1 MANRAAFVALALVL
15 VGCTS
20 GGTFGWLEQ
29 YGTDF
34 ESAFDYGAGG
44 RDFSTVVVGNPFGGD
59 AAAFGRS
66 VASTLTARNTFQP
79 INFTT
84 DPGPSARLQYR
95 LVLLF
100 NSERR
105 VVSHA
110 LCADSA
116 ALSVAPST
124 SDKVTIHAAFC
135 NGPLAMRAIVG
146 SIRGVTGPD
155 DRRFDQFLG
164 EMAHLLFCTNERAEA
179 VQQDSG
185 PDNACG

>member
-1 MANRAAFVALALVL
+1 MVNRAAFVALALVL

-20 GGTFGWLEQ
+20 GGTFGLPQ
-29 YGTDF
+29 QFGSQI
-34 ESAFDYGAGG
+34 ESAFNYGAGG

-59 AAAFGRS
+59 SPAFGRS

-84 DPGPSARLQYR
+84 EPGPSARLQYR

-105 VVSHA
+105 VVGNA

-135 NGPLAMRAIVG
+135 NGPVAMRDIEG
-146 SIRGVTGPD
+146 SIRGVTGSD
-155 DRRFDQFLG
+155 DPRFEKFLG
-164 EMAHLLFCTNERAEA
+164 EMAHLLFCINDQTARAGFRRL
-179 VQQDSG
+179 QFC
-185 PDNACG
+185 P

>member
-1 MANRAAFVALALVL
+1 MTRPFN
-15 VGCTS
+15 
-20 GGTFGWLEQ
+20 
-29 YGTDF
+29 YGV
-34 ESAFDYGAGG
+34 GG
-44 RDFSTVVVGNPFGGD
+44 RDLSTVVVGNPFGGD

-66 VASTLTARNTFQP
+66 VASTLTAHNTFQP

-84 DPGPSARLQYR
+84 EPGPSARLQYR

-105 VVSHA
+105 VVGNA

-135 NGPLAMRAIVG
+135 NGPLAMRAILG
-146 SIRGVTGPD
+146 SIRGLTGSDDPRFEQFLAETASLLFHTTRSSRVLRRRSPLLRAVGPD
-155 DRRFDQFLG
+155 TRIL
-164 EMAHLLFCTNERAEA
+164 AAN
-179 VQQDSG
+179 
-185 PDNACG
+185 

>member
-1 MANRAAFVALALVL
+1 MKAFSLSRVPIVAMALVL
-15 VGCTS
+15 ASCTS
-20 GGTFGWLEQ
+20 GGTFGWPEQ
-29 YGTDF
+29 YGGQIN
-34 ESAFDYGAGG
+34 SAFNYGAGG

-59 AAAFGRS
+59 AQAFGRS

-84 DPGPSARLQYR
+84 EPGPSARLQYR

-105 VVSHA
+105 VVDHA

-135 NGPLAMRAIVG
+135 NGPVAMRAIEG

-155 DRRFDQFLG
+155 DPRFEQFLG
-164 EMAHLLFCTNERAEA
+164 DMAHLLFCDNERTARA
-179 VQQDSG
+179 GRRQCR
-185 PDNACG
+185 P

>member
-1 MANRAAFVALALVL
+1 MEAFVANRAAFVALALVL

-59 AAAFGRS
+59 AAVFGRS

-100 NSERR
+100 NSERGGCR
-105 VVSHA
+105 
-110 LCADSA
+110 
-116 ALSVAPST
+116 
-124 SDKVTIHAAFC
+124 
-135 NGPLAMRAIVG
+135 
-146 SIRGVTGPD
+146 
-155 DRRFDQFLG
+155 DRRRVQV
-164 EMAHLLFCTNERAEA
+164 ERCRY
-179 VQQDSG
+179 VVGQLHVDRG
-185 PDNACG
+185 DPRGR

>member
-1 MANRAAFVALALVL
+1 MYAFSISRVPIVVMALFLAS
-15 VGCTS
+15 CTS
-20 GGTFGWLEQ
+20 GGTFGYRDQ
-29 YGTDF
+29 FGSQID
-34 ESAFDYGAGG
+34 SAFNYGAGG

-59 AAAFGRS
+59 APAFGRS

-84 DPGPSARLQYR
+84 EPGPSARLQYR

-105 VVSHA
+105 VVGNA

-135 NGPLAMRAIVG
+135 NGPVAMLDIEG

-155 DRRFDQFLG
+155 DPRFEKFLA
-164 EMAHLLFCTNERAEA
+164 ETAFLLFNTTR
-179 VQQDSG
+179 SS
-185 PDNACG
+185 

>member
-44 RDFSTVVVGNPFGGD
+44 RDFSTVVVGNAFGGD

-105 VVSHA
+105 VVGNA

-124 SDKVTIHAAFC
+124 SDRVTIHAAFC
-135 NGPLAMRAIVG
+135 NGPVAMRDIEG
-146 SIRGVTGPD
+146 SIRGVTGPAD
-155 DRRFDQFLG
+155 PRFEKFLG
-164 EMAHLLFCTNERAEA
+164 EMAQLLFCIDDQTARA
-179 VQQDSG
+179 VFRRLQFC
-185 PDNACG
+185 P